1 MKYADSL
8 SAAVVLGLRLFI
20 DSEKEKE
27 SGNKDIELKVS
38 SNGRE
43 IIKRFKGERFF
54 KFSDRTSE
62 KRHITEIFL
71 TKKKNYVLYERIVT
85 DWSMIAEQATQLRED
100 PSNWCIDFPEDVIRK
115 MSVYESLDQLKSQL
129 PNNIAQ
135 KIGSDVSTYKSVE
148 VLDI

>member
-1 MKYADSL
+1 MVAKKIYVSEQDLPLLTEAVKYADSL

-43 IIKRFKGERFF
+43 IIKRFKGGRIF

-71 TKKKNYVLYERIVT
+71 TKKKNYVLYERIFT
-85 DWSMIAEQATQLRED
+85 DWSMIAEHATQLRED
-100 PSNWCIDFPEDVIRK
+100 PCN
-115 MSVYESLDQLKSQL
+115 
-129 PNNIAQ
+129 
-135 KIGSDVSTYKSVE
+135 
-148 VLDI
+148 